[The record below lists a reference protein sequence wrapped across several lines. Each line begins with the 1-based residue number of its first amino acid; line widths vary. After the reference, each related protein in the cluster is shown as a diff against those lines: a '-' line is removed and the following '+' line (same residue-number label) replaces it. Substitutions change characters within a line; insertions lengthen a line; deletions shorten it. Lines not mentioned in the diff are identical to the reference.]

1 VNASAASIFFQSL
14 RLPTKWFWKCTYSCW
29 KYGSKPF
36 NSVRYNTNHVLYQLL
51 PPKKTFIHYNLW
63 QQSHSLTLPSEDD
76 NLIRNNFQQR
86 MLFRDILGVCIVL
99 LHFISPLYAFVENF
113 TSYVCVCVSS
123 QNRPTW
129 YKYISWGQ
137 ELSYNVG
144 SLLSL
149 EAPMLTCICPGW
161 SYHRYWLLL
170 AVNAKVVKGHT
181 LWRMCTTYNVKP
193 AI

>member
-1 VNASAASIFFQSL
+1 MLQLHPSFSN
-14 RLPTKWFWKCTYSCW
+14 RYGYLPSDFENVHTLVESMDQNLSTVFGTIRTMFCISY
-29 KYGSKPF
+29 Y
-36 NSVRYNTNHVLYQLL
+36 LL
-51 PPKKTFIHYNLW
+51 KKTFIHYNLW